1 MSRFYSPSAGSIY
14 FAAVHALMPDDVIPI
29 DAETIDQVI
38 ANPPMG
44 KMRAHRQDG
53 TPYLVDLVLT
63 PEEVAAL
70 ERAWRDS
77 VLAQAVWLRDRHRDQ
92 LEIGGSTTLTAEQF
106 QELLVYMQALRDW
119 PQSPDF
125 PLTEHR
131 PVAPPWIA
139 EQHL

>member
-1 MSRFYSPSAGSIY
+1 
-14 FAAVHALMPDDVIPI
+14 
-29 DAETIDQVI
+29 
-38 ANPPMG
+38 MG

-131 PVAPPWIA
+131 PVAPPWIV
-139 EQHL
+139 EQHQ